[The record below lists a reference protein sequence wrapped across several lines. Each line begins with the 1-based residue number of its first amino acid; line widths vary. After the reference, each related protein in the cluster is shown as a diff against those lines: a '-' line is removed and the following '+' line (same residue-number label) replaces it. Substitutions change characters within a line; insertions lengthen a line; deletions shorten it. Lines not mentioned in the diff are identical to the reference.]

1 VLDHGPHHLVE
12 ETNILLV
19 LEVIQ
24 SVHKKVANIIH
35 QEAIHNI
42 NMVMEKVIIKVG
54 VATDGI
60 WLQLKLKIWHQS
72 KK

>member
-35 QEAIHNI
+35 QEAIPNI